1 MKEQDKTSEKK
12 NKENRDK
19 QYPITE
25 FKVIII
31 KILTELR
38 RRMDD
43 HNENFNKEL
52 ENIKNNKLEPKN
64 K

>member
-19 QYPITE
+19 QYPMTE

>member
-52 ENIKNNKLEPKN
+52 ENIKNNKLELKN